1 MERQKTLQTIKTL
14 VATKHV
20 NVQPEHY
27 AEWVSM
33 LDRLTPQLLTASP
46 LEFQAEVNSSL
57 AALRTS
63 HTAFLKPDEETI
75 PLRHALCATVR
86 SHPSSAG
93 ERLVFQDVIEDGPAD
108 LAGIKPGDLLLEREG
123 STVLPGDP
131 TLFGL
136 GRTYS
141 ITVGDSNGAKPR
153 TVAVTI
159 PAKPAKDRP
168 PMVEP
173 KALSFRLVDDQ
184 IPVIRVSSF
193 PGAIGLSFVKELDS
207 IIERLTTEK
216 RGNLI
221 IDLRGNIGG
230 GLGSLRLMS
239 YLCPDRRPV
248 GYSMTKRHIE
258 IGTKRE
264 QLPRIS
270 AIPESKLRQVGMF
283 LKFRFIHKDRSL
295 VLETEGLGPR
305 PFHGRIVLLVN
316 EHTHSAAEMVAAFA
330 KENQLA
336 TLVGITTA
344 GEVMGGANFKAGD
357 GYRLRIPITTWQT
370 WNGTQI
376 EKSGVKPDVSVDFM
390 LDFDGLRR
398 DRQLDSAV
406 NLARDLVQAKN
417 A

>member
-1 MERQKTLQTIKTL
+1 MERQKTLDTIKTL

-27 AEWVSM
+27 AEWVAT

-46 LEFQAEVNSSL
+46 LEFHAEINSSL

-86 SHPSSAG
+86 RHPTPAG

-108 LAGIKPGDLLLEREG
+108 LAGIKPGQLLLEREG
-123 STVLPGDP
+123 KAILPGDSI
-131 TLFGL
+131 LFAL

-141 ITVGDSNGAKPR
+141 LTFGALNIAETT

-173 KALSFRLVDDQ
+173 KALSFRLVDEV
-184 IPVIRVSSF
+184 PVIKVSAF
-193 PGAIGLSFVKELDS
+193 PGAVGLSFVKELD
-207 IIERLTTEK
+207 IIMERLTAEK
-216 RGNLI
+216 RDRLI

-264 QLPRIS
+264 QLPKINV
-270 AIPESKLRQVGMF
+270 IPETKLRQIGMF
-283 LKFRFIHKDRSL
+283 IKFRFIHKDRSL
-295 VLETEGLGPR
+295 VLETEGLGAR
-305 PFHGRIVLLVN
+305 PFHGRIGILMN

-330 KENQLA
+330 KENHLA
-336 TLVGITTA
+336 TLVGTTTA
-344 GEVMGGANFKAGD
+344 GEVMGGANFDAGG

-370 WNGTQI
+370 WDGMQI
-376 EKSGVKPDVSVDFM
+376 EKIGVSPDVSIQFAPASKDC
-390 LDFDGLRR
+390 
-398 DRQLDSAV
+398 QLDGA
-406 NLARDLVQAKN
+406 LKLMTA
-417 A
+417 